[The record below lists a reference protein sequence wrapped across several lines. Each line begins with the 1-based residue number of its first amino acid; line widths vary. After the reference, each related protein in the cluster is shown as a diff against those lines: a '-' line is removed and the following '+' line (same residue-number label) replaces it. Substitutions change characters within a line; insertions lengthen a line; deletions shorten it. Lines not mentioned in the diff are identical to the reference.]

1 MYCTVVAIHL
11 LIQQETEQSNFEG
24 AHFKFSQI
32 NHAFFWNVSF
42 LAQFV
47 LDRKVKMA
55 VNYCMVGN
63 KILSINNSYIIRTR
77 RSEYKIEYMA
87 MWMS

>member
-11 LIQQETEQSNFEG
+11 LMQQETEQSNFEG

-63 KILSINNSYIIRTR
+63 KILSINNSFNNQNQK
-77 RSEYKIEYMA
+77 E
-87 MWMS
+87 